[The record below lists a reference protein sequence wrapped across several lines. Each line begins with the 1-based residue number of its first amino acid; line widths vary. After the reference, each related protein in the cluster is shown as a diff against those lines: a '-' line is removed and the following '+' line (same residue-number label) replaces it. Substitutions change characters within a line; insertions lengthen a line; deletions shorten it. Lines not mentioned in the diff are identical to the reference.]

1 MPNDIRDGGDPIRE
15 RPAVVTNSEDKERED
30 ARERV
35 FNRASALAAA
45 LMDADAP
52 VRYEPLRD
60 LILSG
65 LEAGGLVSAS
75 NIGGVRTSAGEL
87 ASATIEARRDG

>member
-1 MPNDIRDGGDPIRE
+1 ME
-15 RPAVVTNSEDKERED
+15 SEDKERQG

-35 FNRASALAAA
+35 FNQSRALAAA

-65 LEAGGLVSAS
+65 LEAGGLLSAS
-75 NIGGVRTSAGEL
+75 NIGGVRAGAGEL